1 VCGSPLSCNGWDLGR
16 VDSGGFVRTLL
27 SSLGEILTTNE
38 LDKEFIA
45 QQESRLQD
53 LRSELV
59 RMRDGMRED
68 ERERSQE
75 EQDTQFDGGDES
87 QYMFTREMDAT
98 LGQQFDRRLQ
108 YVDRALEKIEE
119 GTYGVCD
126 DTGEPIPKGRLEAVP
141 EAIYTVEA
149 QERQERERRPPV

>member
-1 VCGSPLSCNGWDLGR
+1 MSN
-16 VDSGGFVRTLL
+16 
-27 SSLGEILTTNE
+27 NE
-38 LDKEFIA
+38 LDEEFIA
-45 QQESRLQD
+45 QQKSRLRD

-59 RMRDGMRED
+59 RMRDGVRQD

-75 EQDTQFDGGDES
+75 EQDTQFDKGDES
-87 QYMFTREMDAT
+87 QYIFDREMDAT
-98 LGQQFDRRLQ
+98 LGEQFGRRLE

-141 EAIYTVEA
+141 EAIYIVEA
-149 QERQERERRPPV
+149 QRRREGERRPPV